1 MEHTQEYITL
11 SSNYDDVCEMK
22 IFSNVTRIIWKINFY
37 TTTVGLVYNNEPQC
51 TLIVRFILTKP
62 NLPPKFFEKFSFEI
76 LLTRRFLQD
85 YGIMDMGKFYNNLDF
100 DGGQIEKENAQD
112 FANKCA
118 QAGIFFLQDESISA
132 SQIFDKDAKSPQ
144 LFKGT
149 KKDGSL
155 PEEWPNLEP
164 FLTANE
170 KSFVGDKMTQTGGS
184 DAIHQPIIDHA
195 PPR

>member
-1 MEHTQEYITL
+1 MQENITL
-11 SSNYDDVCEMK
+11 WSNYEDVCEIK
-22 IFSNVTRIIWKINFY
+22 IYSNLTRINQKINFY
-37 TTTVGLVYNNEPQC
+37 STTFGLVYNNEPQC
-51 TLIVRFILTKP
+51 TWTVRFILTKP

-132 SQIFDKDAKSPQ
+132 PQIFDKVTKSPQ

-149 KKDGSL
+149 EKDGSL
-155 PEEWPNLEP
+155 PEEWPNLDP
-164 FLTANE
+164 FRIANE
-170 KSFVGDKMTQTGGS
+170 KAFVCDKMTQTDGS
-184 DAIHQPIIDHA
+184 DAKTVEKELGMSF
-195 PPR
+195 